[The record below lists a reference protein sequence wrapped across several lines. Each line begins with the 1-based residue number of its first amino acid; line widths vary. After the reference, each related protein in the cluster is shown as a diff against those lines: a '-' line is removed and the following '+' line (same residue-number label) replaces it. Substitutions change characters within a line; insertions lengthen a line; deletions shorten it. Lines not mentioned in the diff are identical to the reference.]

1 MILSLNQEVKP
12 MSAKYSES
20 YKATIIQRYE
30 AGEELKELG
39 SELHI
44 ALSTLYRWRDQY
56 CSTHT
61 PQRIYT
67 PKEITALAK
76 KLQRAEHLL
85 AIIRQSGCL
94 DQIPLSKRLDALEA
108 IYKQPDNPYNVHEL
122 CDALQV
128 ARGTFY
134 NHIFRRADRSRQQS
148 EKEQLLQLV
157 QQTFDRSQ
165 QRFGAKKIRTL
176 LMEKGI
182 IISVKR
188 VSSMMQELG
197 LKSIRPEAKAE
208 YLKRERQAKKNL
220 LNRNFTA
227 DHPNQI
233 WVSDITQ
240 FRVND
245 YWLYLCIILDLYSRK
260 IVGYRVSRNS
270 STNLVTSTF
279 KNACQERGEPQGL
292 TFHSDR
298 GKQYTSGAFTRL
310 LEAKHVKQSFS
321 NSGRPCDNAVAESFF
336 ANFKKEEAYRR
347 DYTSERS
354 FCKSVER
361 YIHFYN
367 EERPHA
373 TLANRTPAA
382 FEASHCKQ
390 K

>member
-1 MILSLNQEVKP
+1 
-12 MSAKYSES
+12 MSARYSED
-20 YKATIIQRYE
+20 YKKSVIKRYE
-30 AGEELKELG
+30 NGEDLNVL
-39 SELHI
+39 SQNLHI
-44 ALSTLYRWRDQY
+44 ALSTLYHWRNQY
-56 CSTHT
+56 YSIYT
-61 PQRIYT
+61 PQHIYT
-67 PKEITALAK
+67 PKEISTLAK

-85 AIIRQSGCL
+85 EIIRQSGYL
-94 DQIPLSKRLDALEA
+94 EQIPLSKRLDTLET
-108 IYKQPDNPYNVHEL
+108 IYYQPDNPYNVHEL
-122 CDALQV
+122 CDALQI

-134 NHIFRRADRSRQQS
+134 NRIFRRADRSRQKAEQ
-148 EKEQLLQLV
+148 EQLMQLV
-157 QQTFDRSQ
+157 QQAFDESQ

-182 IISVKR
+182 TISIKR
-188 VSSMMQELG
+188 VSSIMQELG
-197 LKSIRPEAKAE
+197 LKSIRPEAKEE
-208 YLKRERQAKKNL
+208 YLKRQRREKKNL

-260 IVGYRVSRNS
+260 IVGYRVSKHA

-279 KNACQERGEPQGL
+279 KNAFQERGKPKEL
-292 TFHSDR
+292 IFHSDR
-298 GKQYTSGAFTRL
+298 GKQYTSNAFTKL
-310 LEAKHVKQSFS
+310 LCEKHVKQSFS

-354 FCKSVER
+354 FCKSVDH

-367 EERPHA
+367 EKRPHM
-373 TLANRTPAA
+373 TLANRTPVA
-382 FEASHCKQ
+382 FEAFYYKN